1 MKWQAYEEL
10 VKDIYQ
16 QLGKLAG
23 VRIEC
28 WGSSCKVRGKSGV
41 YHNVDVLTSHSD
53 GIHTYKTA
61 IECKHW
67 NEKISK
73 DPVTKLSVIL
83 DETNIEKGVLVSKVG
98 FTRDAQQLAKFK
110 NISLVQL
117 REPENSDWEG
127 FIREISIEV
136 NLIVDEIYDYKA
148 ICNNIDESHKNSFRS
163 SGIRLLVEGENG
175 NTMSFR
181 EIADR
186 VRKSPE
192 TGGGDIDKIGFGWT
206 VTSSVNEKVRSYVVK
221 FPDGTVLT
229 HPTSGNKG
237 NISELKFK
245 VSEKVITDEIHI
257 DHKDYVSWIME
268 VIFEGKR
275 FAISPDRVP
284 TPWQ

>member
-117 REPENSDWEG
+117 REPEDSDWEG

-148 ICNNIDESHKNSFRS
+148 ICSNIDESHKNSFLS

-192 TGGGDIDKIGFGWT
+192 TGGGDIDKIGFGW
-206 VTSSVNEKVRSYVVK
+206 SVKIFSKRKSKILCCEV
-221 FPDGTVLT
+221 
-229 HPTSGNKG
+229 SGWDCSDPSNKREQG
-237 NISELKFK
+237 EHQRTKIQGQ
-245 VSEKVITDEIHI
+245 
-257 DHKDYVSWIME
+257 
-268 VIFEGKR
+268 GKSHNR
-275 FAISPDRVP
+275 
-284 TPWQ
+284 